1 MWIEEKGQRLAKDL
15 AKGED
20 KPETSVKVGTEVE
33 RSRGMHRM
41 AKNVIWM
48 LDGIAT
54 PKPSETF
61 LVTETVTAMACSAAL
76 LTIGGK

>member
-1 MWIEEKGQRLAKDL
+1 MVAPARNRTTDFMWIEEKGQRLAKDL

-41 AKNVIWM
+41 AKNVICCHEAECVSM
-48 LDGIAT
+48 
-54 PKPSETF
+54 PFS
-61 LVTETVTAMACSAAL
+61 S
-76 LTIGGK
+76 

>member
-1 MWIEEKGQRLAKDL
+1 
-15 AKGED
+15 
-20 KPETSVKVGTEVE
+20 
-33 RSRGMHRM
+33 
-41 AKNVIWM
+41 M